1 MILVI
6 SGLDFNF
13 MKKYTTY
20 LPVFTLGLFIA
31 SCLPASAA
39 TFASLVDNLVGGLAV
54 SVIRLLFA
62 AAFIFFFWGV
72 VQYTVMPGSE
82 AKDKGRGYMV
92 WGLIALTIMFS
103 IYGTIKVVQETF
115 IN

>member
-1 MILVI
+1 MEKSTKFLIAFSLGIFLI
-6 SGLDFNF
+6 S
-13 MKKYTTY
+13 YHIT
-20 LPVFTLGLFIA
+20 
-31 SCLPASAA
+31 SAA

-92 WGLIALTIMFS
+92 WGLIALTVMFS
-103 IYGTIKVVQETF
+103 VYAIIKMIQNTF
-115 IN
+115 LK